1 MTIFDEPKIDC
12 HNHVIDPIHFPYI
25 ENTRYR
31 PSGQEIGTALQFRA
45 VMRAYG
51 VKYALVVQPTSGYG
65 TDNRCML
72 DALARGDGRLKGIG
86 LVPNDVSK
94 ARLAE
99 LKAQGVLGV
108 TVNLSIEGVDYFS
121 QADTLFNRLA
131 DLDMFAQ
138 IQYQKDQ
145 LLGLLPLI
153 GRTQTRLLFDHSGC
167 PDVRAGLDQ
176 PGFQALLR
184 LADTGRAYVKL
195 SGMSK
200 YSDEPYPFGDTR
212 PYLHTLLE
220 TFGPRHCM
228 WASDWP
234 HLKAPERLDYGPLL
248 LYAEALMP
256 DPVIRHQVMWETPFQ
271 LFGFEAAPI
280 QPSLHSDRL

>member
-1 MTIFDEPKIDC
+1 MSIFDEPKIDC
-12 HNHVIDPIHFPYI
+12 HNHVIDPRHFPYI

-45 VMRAYG
+45 VMQAYG
-51 VKYALVVQPTSGYG
+51 VQYALVVQPTSGYG

-72 DALARGDGRLKGIG
+72 DALAHGEGRLKGIG
-86 LVPNDVSK
+86 LVPNDVSA

-99 LKAQGVLGV
+99 LKSQGVLGV

-145 LLGLLPLI
+145 LTGLLPLI
-153 GRTQTRLLFDHSGC
+153 GRTRTRLLFDHAGC
-167 PDVRAGLDQ
+167 PDVRAGLNQ

-184 LADTGRAYVKL
+184 LADTGRAHVKL

-200 YSDEPYPFGDTR
+200 YSNEPYPFQDTQ
-212 PYLHTLLE
+212 PYLRALLDA
-220 TFGPRHCM
+220 FGPEHCM

-248 LYAEALMP
+248 RYAEALMP
-256 DPVIRHQVMWETPFQ
+256 DAAVRHQVLWETPFH
-271 LFGFEAAPI
+271 LFGFGA
-280 QPSLHSDRL
+280 